1 MTDIKLSRRGVFQAA
16 GGVAIGASVLPG
28 VSLAASEAEGARGLI
43 GKRYAVGLAS
53 VVLEDIVELPPRD
66 RAPMELSARQPFIA
80 VFRQEAGLPIE
91 DGTHGFSSD
100 GLTATPLMVSR
111 AYSEDGVNRLEAV
124 FN

>member
-16 GGVAIGASVLPG
+16 GGAAIGASVLPG
-28 VSLAASEAEGARGLI
+28 AALAASEVEGVRDLI
-43 GKRYAVGLAS
+43 GTRYSVGLAS

-66 RAPMELSARQPFIA
+66 RAPMEVVARKPFIA

-111 AYSEDGVNRLEAV
+111 AYSEDGEHRLEAV

>member
-16 GGVAIGASVLPG
+16 GGVAIGVAALPG
-28 VSLAASEAEGARGLI
+28 LALAASEIDGARDLI
-43 GKRYAVGLAS
+43 GTRYSVGLSS
-53 VVLEDIVELPPRD
+53 VVLEDIVEMPARA
-66 RAPMELSARQPFIA
+66 RAPMELSARKPFIA

-111 AYSEDGVNRLEAV
+111 AYSEDGENRLEAV